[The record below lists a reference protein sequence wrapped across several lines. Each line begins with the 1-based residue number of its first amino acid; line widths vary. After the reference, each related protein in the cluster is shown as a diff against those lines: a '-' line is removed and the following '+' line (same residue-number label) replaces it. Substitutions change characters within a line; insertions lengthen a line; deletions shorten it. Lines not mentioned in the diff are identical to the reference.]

1 MSTTQDSS
9 SDPRFTGQ
17 VKWFN
22 TKAGYGFITVCDGEH
37 TGKDI
42 FVHFSSIQVV
52 NQQYRYLV
60 QGEYVDFNV
69 VKPEGDKYEYHATN
83 VGGVKGG
90 PIMCETRRIAMEG
103 QPNRLP
109 PRRYRNSGEGEDAAA
124 VGDAV
129 AAPQADRVVRK
140 RPARTNDAPTASA
153 TEDGFKEVSKKRSA
167 PRGRSTRPQSA
178 PSAR

>member
-60 QGEYVDFNV
+60 QGEY
-69 VKPEGDKYEYHATN
+69 
-83 VGGVKGG
+83 
-90 PIMCETRRIAMEG
+90 I
-103 QPNRLP
+103 
-109 PRRYRNSGEGEDAAA
+109 
-124 VGDAV
+124 
-129 AAPQADRVVRK
+129 
-140 RPARTNDAPTASA
+140 
-153 TEDGFKEVSKKRSA
+153 
-167 PRGRSTRPQSA
+167 
-178 PSAR
+178 